1 MDVVCIRLGRFV
13 YSGSLGER
21 FAVLVGGL
29 VILLRD
35 RFALR
40 TLRIVYCRR
49 KVALGDVALAIIGS
63 YDSCTMTF
71 VQ

>member
-35 RFALR
+35 RFAL
-40 TLRIVYCRR
+40 TLRIVYCCR

-63 YDSCTMTF
+63 YDSCAMTF